1 MLFNRCHWS
10 PSNRELNAFAHCTS
24 PPTARR
30 NCANSFFPIRI
41 NYNLFAITLCGTD
54 VVIQDDIRNLCAIR
68 ATLIDF
74 QLNLMKKRNKEFT
87 ERENYS
93 LFSYSPIDRH
103 RRQTTERCARVCA
116 LRDDEIQT
124 GDRSTQNNFIL
135 ALLLILLSCARDV
148 PVIVCNVR
156 FGRCWLAY
164 DDADYSLIID
174 VVLCVILFCVYLF
187 PHTALRWC
195 GDSLMCYFNFFQFL
209 FSFGDECV
217 AHMQRANFVDEIRS
231 VKCRIRAGCLL
242 AVDPAQSRA
251 KERVETLTWTSR
263 TLHLSLSLSEWE
275 AMTTVLATLAI
286 ATRTDACSSAIH
298 QQSTCYILVYQTFSL
313 VLIDG
318 GYAEQVRKDVKRMN
332 SPRAIRSHVFAFEEV
347 TFVFQFY
354 KLLTATEWH
363 LNFAVGLTL
372 PFVLISFTRHTHTR
386 SRPAASPV
394 EVS

>member
-68 ATLIDF
+68 ATWIDF

-148 PVIVCNVR
+148 SVIVCNVR
-156 FGRCWLAY
+156 FGRCWLLMMM
-164 DDADYSLIID
+164 LIILLLLMVCCVWFCSACIYFHTQHCAD
-174 VVLCVILFCVYLF
+174 AATHSCVILI
-187 PHTALRWC
+187 
-195 GDSLMCYFNFFQFL
+195 SFNFFF
-209 FSFGDECV
+209 
-217 AHMQRANFVDEIRS
+217 RS
-231 VKCRIRAGCLL
+231 ATNASRICR
-242 AVDPAQSRA
+242 
-251 KERVETLTWTSR
+251 E
-263 TLHLSLSLSEWE
+263 
-275 AMTTVLATLAI
+275 
-286 ATRTDACSSAIH
+286 
-298 QQSTCYILVYQTFSL
+298 
-313 VLIDG
+313 
-318 GYAEQVRKDVKRMN
+318 
-332 SPRAIRSHVFAFEEV
+332 
-347 TFVFQFY
+347 
-354 KLLTATEWH
+354 
-363 LNFAVGLTL
+363 
-372 PFVLISFTRHTHTR
+372 LIS
-386 SRPAASPV
+386 
-394 EVS
+394 